1 MKLIFSHGKE
11 SGPFGRKMVQ
21 LAYVALKKGCYVQ
34 SLDYTDL
41 SCPEARAERLLEVLI
56 KSAEPHL
63 LVGSSMGGYVSL
75 VASQQVPVAG
85 LFLMAPA
92 VGLPGYAMRDGF
104 ELENVPTAIVHGW
117 RDEVVPVEQVIGFA
131 RQQRAELHLLDS
143 DHRLGSALPT
153 IAQRFDAW
161 LGERRYQG
169 VCPV

>member
-11 SGPFGRKMVQ
+11 SGPFGRKMVH
-21 LAYVALKKGCYVQ
+21 LAHVALKKGCYVQ

-41 SCPEARAERLLEVLI
+41 SCPEARAERLLEVLTR
-56 KSAEPHL
+56 SAEPQL

-92 VGLPGYAMRDGF
+92 VGLPGYAMHDGF
-104 ELENVPTAIVHGW
+104 ELETVPTAIVHGW

-131 RQQRAELHLLDS
+131 RQQRADLQLVDS
-143 DHRLGSALPT
+143 DHRLSSAMPT
-153 IAQRFDAW
+153 LVRRFDAW
-161 LGERRYQG
+161 LDERRRR
-169 VCPV
+169 